1 MSEYIEG
8 SRYIR
13 KDWGSI
19 AIFDAAMGFVT
30 VEHNGYPYQIPQDW
44 AMTCTKL
51 DYYQQEHERLARAKH
66 ARELEDQR
74 VDSLEGI
81 M

>member
-8 SRYIR
+8 SRFIER
-13 KDWGSI
+13 DWGSI

-30 VEHNGYPYQIPQDW
+30 VEHNGYPYQVPQDW

-51 DYYQQEHERLARAKH
+51 DYYQREREHVAKVDFAKEMERR
-66 ARELEDQR
+66 RI
-74 VDSLEGI
+74 DSLEG
-81 M
+81 MA